1 MNDTL
6 DLEKFWNEKHPQQ
19 KAIYSGR
26 SLPNAT
32 APHKIVEGIQIDV
45 RNMVTV
51 PDAILLQVIQDNDLK
66 ADSNDETMLRVQKW
80 VVKNLKYVS
89 DESNEGVPEFW
100 QFPFE
105 TLAIGIGDCED
116 GALLIASLAI
126 NAGIPSFRVR
136 VNAGIVKEAP
146 TAPEGGHGYCTYLRE
161 SDNIHVVIDWCY
173 LEDST
178 IAVKDK
184 VPLKSNPYYKEVWFS
199 FNHLMSWGSD
209 SYELSGRVAKKNK

>member
-19 KAIYSGR
+19 KVLYSGR
-26 SLPNAT
+26 ALP
-32 APHKIVEGIQIDV
+32 HQHYVIEGIQIDV
-45 RNMVTV
+45 RNMITV

-66 ADSNDETMLRVQKW
+66 ADSVDETMLRVQKW
-80 VVKNLKYVS
+80 VVKNIKYVS
-89 DESNEGVPEFW
+89 DDENEGASEFW

-146 TAPEGGHGYCTYLRE
+146 TAPEGGHGYCTYLAE
-161 SDNIHVVIDWCY
+161 DGDW
-173 LEDST
+173 
-178 IAVKDK
+178 IG
-184 VPLKSNPYYKEVWFS
+184 LKLRLTLAT
-199 FNHLMSWGSD
+199 FNAS
-209 SYELSGRVAKKNK
+209 

>member
-19 KAIYSGR
+19 KVLYSGR
-26 SLPNAT
+26 ALP
-32 APHKIVEGIQIDV
+32 HQHYVIEGIQIDV
-45 RNMVTV
+45 RNMITV

-66 ADSNDETMLRVQKW
+66 ADSVDETMLRVQKW
-80 VVKNLKYVS
+80 VVKNIKYVS
-89 DESNEGVPEFW
+89 DDENEGASEFW

-146 TAPEGGHGYCTYLRE
+146 TAPEGGHGYCTYLAEDGDWR
-161 SDNIHVVIDWCY
+161 VIDWCY
-173 LEDST
+173 FEDSEVV
-178 IAVKDK
+178 IKDK
-184 VPLKSNPYYKEVWFS
+184 PIFKNNQYYKDIWFS
-199 FNHLMSWGSD
+199 FNHIHSFGNKE
-209 SYELSGRVAKKNK
+209 YELSGRLKK

>member
-26 SLPNAT
+26 SLSNTT
-32 APHKIVEGIQIDV
+32 APHKIIEGIQIDV
-45 RNMVTV
+45 RNMITV

-66 ADSNDETMLRVQKW
+66 ADSDDETMLRVQKW
-80 VVKNLKYVS
+80 VVKNLQYVS
-89 DESNEGVPEFW
+89 DDENEGVPEFW

-146 TAPEGGHGYCTYLRE
+146 TAPEGGHGYCTYLAEDGDWR
-161 SDNIHVVIDWCY
+161 VIDWCY

-178 IAVKDK
+178 VEVKDK
-184 VPLKSNPYYKEVWFS
+184 PIFKNNQYYKDIWFS
-199 FNHLMSWGSD
+199 FNHIHSFANKE
-209 SYELSGRVAKKNK
+209 YELSGRISKRS